1 MLLEVAYP
9 QGSRIGIWK
18 CWILRRRDDWSTRS
32 TRRRDLNPGHIG
44 GSRVLSLLR
53 IPYCRSIHIVNK
65 RVDGTLKIWIQCSA
79 RFPLVDDFAMPQH
92 CFVRFIARHILVLM
106 ANNLVMSYIYLI
118 SLSRNRGRGGTYISD
133 IGMCRPKGYGLGAF
147 LVWKRY
153 TLCPFWSGIRY
164 GFGGSEWNYLS
175 FQFQEIWEFEM
186 DWKNFC
192 LRELS
197 NDGIISA

>member
-79 RFPLVDDFAMPQH
+79 RFPHVDDFAMPQH

-106 ANNLVMSYIYLI
+106 ANNLVMFYIYLI

-147 LVWKRY
+147 LVWKKVY
-153 TLCPFWSGIRY
+153 TLPILVRNQVWFCREWMKLFIVSILRNMRIRN
-164 GFGGSEWNYLS
+164 GLE
-175 FQFQEIWEFEM
+175 EFLFS
-186 DWKNFC
+186 WAK
-192 LRELS
+192 
-197 NDGIISA
+197 